1 MLTLAALIGAAVVP
15 ATFQVT
21 VCVVPPVQE
30 TAVLGAVTNP
40 GDTVCAE
47 ALAYPGFRAAASQL
61 GLAVLGLEMDAEG
74 IVPAALARACR
85 DVGPRAL
92 CCTPTFQNPTTA
104 TMSEARRREIVAI
117 ARRHRLRIVEDDA
130 YGKVPE
136 QSPPALAV
144 LAPDLTWHIAGLAK
158 LASPATFKLRDEIK
172 HLEES
177 AKTLR
182 EDRQHHKPRDPNE
195 LQRLKA
201 LVSSTPP
208 RQGSAT

>member
-1 MLTLAALIGAAVVP
+1 MPDIKGTNRAQTLFLRSFRRSPTGPAPEDWPSITLLRRWLRKPAFKAALDSIREALRFHAEFYLTIGAS
-15 ATFQVT
+15 
-21 VCVVPPVQE
+21 
-30 TAVLGAVTNP
+30 
-40 GDTVCAE
+40 
-47 ALAYPGFRAAASQL
+47 RAAQTL
-61 GLAVLGLEMDAEG
+61 GTAQQ
-74 IVPAALARACR
+74 AALNSD
-85 DVGPRAL
+85 DVKTLSELLRHAHL
-92 CCTPTFQNPTTA
+92 RQRFPT
-104 TMSEARRREIVAI
+104 E
-117 ARRHRLRIVEDDA
+117 
-130 YGKVPE
+130 
-136 QSPPALAV
+136 
-144 LAPDLTWHIAGLAK
+144 AK